1 MGKRYERIIRK
12 ITKIDCMG
20 FHSDLLGF
28 TNMIA
33 KKGEPIVCVTENGED
48 VDTGE
53 RVEILDYDEF
63 DLDAKIINDKY
74 IVYPLK
80 E

>member
-1 MGKRYERIIRK
+1 MGKRYNSIIRK

-28 TNMIA
+28 TNMNA
-33 KKGEPIVCVTENGED
+33 KIGEPIVYVTEDGED
-48 VDTGE
+48 VDTE
-53 RVEILDYDEF
+53 QKVETLDYDEF
-63 DLDAKIINDKY
+63 DPDAKIVNDKY
-74 IVYPLK
+74 IVYPFD